1 MPDSFRFPQFPP
13 LPPSP
18 LVEEVAKPST
28 GRPGNWGLLGWL
40 VALPLISM
48 ATALGLGLHV
58 LQEPA
63 PPPATI
69 ATVAHAPRPSPAAVG
84 LSEGKPWGQI
94 ECVPITIA
102 PPLEFVAQFAPST
115 APIVWHVP
123 NVDAKQLALAF
134 SEIGLDTATR
144 DKLMTIAEASGSIH
158 GMFLHPSRELIL
170 GLSPDA
176 RAKLYVY
183 LSSFSQNV
191 DQIHAFR
198 FASQSPDE
206 WLAPGSLPRE
216 VDAMVRRLVYR
227 HGRFLFFADLRTIA
241 SDLPSAEVRA
251 RLIQTLARKKTFLA
265 KMRVTRTDNLK
276 ELLSYWGRG
285 GRAKEIQPFFE
296 SLAGPDGEQA
306 LDIVHLLPPF
316 ARRHLYTYP
325 QPDKTAEAGKRDC
338 HWTTF
343 NFFAEVPDDRFSQAQ
358 EVLATLERDYKQIDG
373 VPRFGDVVMLLVNG
387 SEAIHTAVY
396 LADDI
401 LFTKNGSS
409 SLEPWILMKL
419 DDLQDFYPTHRPVEI
434 RFYRRLDRT

>member
-13 LPPSP
+13 LPTSP
-18 LVEEVAKPST
+18 LVEQVAKPST
-28 GRPGNWGLLGWL
+28 ERPGNWGLLGWL
-40 VALPLISM
+40 VALTLISM
-48 ATALGLGLHV
+48 ATALGLVLHV

-63 PPPATI
+63 PPPA
-69 ATVAHAPRPSPAAVG
+69 ATVTAAHAPHPAPAAAS

-94 ECVPITIA
+94 ECVPILIA
-102 PPLEFVAQFAPST
+102 PPLESVAQFAPST
-115 APIVWHVP
+115 EPIVWHVP
-123 NVDAKQLALAF
+123 NVDAKQLALAL
-134 SEIGLDTATR
+134 SEIGLDKLTR
-144 DKLMTIAEASGSIH
+144 DKLMAIAEASGSVH
-158 GMFLHPSRELIL
+158 GMFLHPSPELIL

-191 DQIHAFR
+191 DQVHAFR

-206 WLAPGSLPRE
+206 WLASGSLPPE
-216 VDAMVRRLVYR
+216 VATLVRRLVYR

-241 SDLPSAEVRA
+241 SDLPSAEVRT

-265 KMRVTRTDNLK
+265 KVKVARPDSRKD
-276 ELLSYWGRG
+276 LLSYWGRD
-285 GRAKEIQPFFE
+285 GRIEEIQPFFE
-296 SLAGPDGEQA
+296 SLAEPDGEQT

-358 EVLATLERDYKQIDG
+358 EVLATLERDYTRIDG
-373 VPRFGDVVMLLVNG
+373 DARLGDVVMLLVNG

-434 RFYRRLDRT
+434 RFYRRSGRT